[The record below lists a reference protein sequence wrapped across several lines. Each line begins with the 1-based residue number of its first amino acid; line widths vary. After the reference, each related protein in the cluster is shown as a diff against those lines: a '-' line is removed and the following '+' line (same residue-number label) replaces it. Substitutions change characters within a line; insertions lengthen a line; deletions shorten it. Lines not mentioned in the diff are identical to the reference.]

1 MPLSSG
7 IVQGRWLLLNVLI
20 YAVPALCILP
30 NVVFAAPKRP
40 QAAGSPQFKV
50 GDRAIW
56 EFAGKE
62 HKGTVQSIDPNTGW
76 ITLKLDDGEFGGTKL
91 GPASRFQKI
100 ASKKAKTVG
109 NENPFETVEERAS
122 KSGPRTWSD
131 QSGKFKIEGTLVK
144 LENDAVTLKRKD
156 GKEVTLPIEKLSAE
170 DKEFLKGPR
179 SSSSSA
185 DEDDESETPFPRSN
199 AEASGARPIDV
210 RKTSQWTYAPD
221 ARATKDVPATRIAL
235 GPKTFFEKPFQVFV
249 SPENLQ
255 AVVVWLDEFQGKK
268 SRVQVCNLRGDKL
281 EESGDFARG
290 QVPIAMSN
298 DMSRVVA
305 FSIASQE
312 RDTLYLYDVA
322 GHKLTPRMSWAPHTG
337 QGPIKQNIQSARFI
351 DKDHLLTINTDGA
364 YVLWDVSGD
373 VKPRYQIPKAAG
385 KKPAFSAGG
394 RYFALT
400 VDGGIVIVEAL
411 TGNRAGFLEVDDH
424 WNGLVSFDPTGH
436 QMALVTGGQVRVW
449 DLTKREITFDF
460 AGGAGGHE
468 QLDWPDENTLL
479 VDNKMVIDVPHRV
492 QIWTYTGNPVG
503 TLVGDRLL
511 YVEAD
516 QTCLLASGS
525 VPNDEA
531 RNLVKSLQGDD
542 LLKIQPGGTVSLDVQ
557 MAGFQQHR
565 EKVLEELKKSLTA
578 NGKQIADGSNV

>member
-170 DKEFLKGPR
+170 DQEFLKGPR

-255 AVVVWLDEFQGKK
+255 AVVVWLDEFKERNLACRFVIYGATNSRNREI
-268 SRVQVCNLRGDKL
+268 SRV
-281 EESGDFARG
+281 ARC
-290 QVPIAMSN
+290 
-298 DMSRVVA
+298 
-305 FSIASQE
+305 
-312 RDTLYLYDVA
+312 
-322 GHKLTPRMSWAPHTG
+322 
-337 QGPIKQNIQSARFI
+337 
-351 DKDHLLTINTDGA
+351 
-364 YVLWDVSGD
+364 
-373 VKPRYQIPKAAG
+373 
-385 KKPAFSAGG
+385 
-394 RYFALT
+394 
-400 VDGGIVIVEAL
+400 
-411 TGNRAGFLEVDDH
+411 
-424 WNGLVSFDPTGH
+424 
-436 QMALVTGGQVRVW
+436 
-449 DLTKREITFDF
+449 
-460 AGGAGGHE
+460 
-468 QLDWPDENTLL
+468 
-479 VDNKMVIDVPHRV
+479 
-492 QIWTYTGNPVG
+492 
-503 TLVGDRLL
+503 RLPCR
-511 YVEAD
+511 
-516 QTCLLASGS
+516 T
-525 VPNDEA
+525 
-531 RNLVKSLQGDD
+531 
-542 LLKIQPGGTVSLDVQ
+542 T
-557 MAGFQQHR
+557 
-565 EKVLEELKKSLTA
+565 
-578 NGKQIADGSNV
+578 

>member
-1 MPLSSG
+1 
-7 IVQGRWLLLNVLI
+7 
-20 YAVPALCILP
+20 
-30 NVVFAAPKRP
+30 
-40 QAAGSPQFKV
+40 
-50 GDRAIW
+50 
-56 EFAGKE
+56 
-62 HKGTVQSIDPNTGW
+62 
-76 ITLKLDDGEFGGTKL
+76 
-91 GPASRFQKI
+91 
-100 ASKKAKTVG
+100 
-109 NENPFETVEERAS
+109 
-122 KSGPRTWSD
+122 
-131 QSGKFKIEGTLVK
+131 
-144 LENDAVTLKRKD
+144 
-156 GKEVTLPIEKLSAE
+156 
-170 DKEFLKGPR
+170 
-179 SSSSSA
+179 
-185 DEDDESETPFPRSN
+185 
-199 AEASGARPIDV
+199 
-210 RKTSQWTYAPD
+210 
-221 ARATKDVPATRIAL
+221 
-235 GPKTFFEKPFQVFV
+235 
-249 SPENLQ
+249 
-255 AVVVWLDEFQGKK
+255 
-268 SRVQVCNLRGDKL
+268 
-281 EESGDFARG
+281 
-290 QVPIAMSN
+290 MSN

-449 DLTKREITFDF
+449 DLTKREITSDF

-578 NGKQIADGSNV
+578 NGKQIADGSNVKLVVTVKPGDVKQLAYRTMGKGRAVQQHTVATQLTSLAYQIDGKTVWSGGGEILPTFVRSAKDESVDAAISRQISENVAGLGNARIPKYVANLPPDKIAGTSKMP